1 MIRGV
6 AEASRAELEA
16 DESPNRI
23 SAVQAAGI
31 DTMGGAVPG
40 SVGYRRRS
48 GGVGA
53 RSSAGLASL
62 VTIRRARS
70 LSLRL

>member
-6 AEASRAELEA
+6 AEVSRAELEA

-31 DTMGGAVPG
+31 DTIGGAVPG
-40 SVGYRRRS
+40 SVATDVGRAVSVR
-48 GGVGA
+48 GA
-53 RSSAGLASL
+53 RRGRFLW
-62 VTIRRARS
+62 
-70 LSLRL
+70 